1 MGARLFRVPFL
12 ASTCLLLGSGL
23 QAASLSGV
31 VRDPSGALVS
41 GAAVSLQRLPRAAA
55 VQTTTDAQGRFRFDS
70 AAPGS
75 YTVSVTRDGF
85 EPWVRAVT
93 VADKPIDLGVSLTLK
108 ILTQTVQ
115 VSGKRSPLA
124 NSDPNYNAL
133 RSGKLIKVYRVN
145 NLALHRDVGAFTFR
159 SGSFSFLPPVLG
171 QVVVGV
177 FVGDGAFELKPAFDL
192 AVKHLRRIAGT
203 DSVNEDFTAMVVYFS
218 DSTFDEIQ
226 QRSELA
232 DESPERHE
240 EAFRRVKNIL
250 EQRREPTLCRDCHRL
265 TPLERM
271 LNYEDIPNYDAEI
284 LAELY
289 NPAQRGSFRAFLH
302 GRKHGDLRFLMNPRG
317 AMPMLAAPEE
327 TALLNFDP
335 NSESD
340 GIWYL
345 SHLASELQSGRA
357 SSKEDKRS
365 IAPEHYRIQ
374 LFLGKPSVLGAQ
386 PDIQATC
393 DLRFR
398 ALDDGVRMVKFDLVP
413 DLQVSRVAWNGADI
427 PFIQESRRKDGSFY
441 LQMPEPLVKGR
452 TYQMTFEYSGG
463 EIVQSRFGL
472 VPPRRIWYP
481 TPAGPASRATY
492 DLTFHVP
499 RGMTIVSV
507 GKQVKQ
513 TRNGAFDVVEWSCDA
528 PISQAVFRYVGEFF
542 GKTTTEETTNMQL
555 AAYVS
560 PGRGI
565 SESANDVLIDAGNS
579 VRVFTNW
586 FGPPAYDSLSVV
598 VGPATDSLPGLV
610 YASPAV
616 VAGWSSLVTQSM
628 SRSRGRSGGPPAT
641 MRTFLDEAFSRQVS
655 GQWWGNTVGPVSFHD
670 AWLSSG
676 FANFSTSLYD
686 LAAYLNLEEYR
697 DHWVKAREA
706 ILVPSRYGVKINDT
720 GPIWMGLLNDTYKT
734 PGASIVLNTSKGG
747 YILQMLRSIMWDP
760 QTQDADFR
768 AMIRDYVKQFANQAA
783 STEDFQSLV
792 EKHMKPPMDMDG
804 NHRMDW
810 FFGEWVYG
818 GDVPSYRLE
827 YSLAAESG
835 GKRLLAGK
843 LTQSGVS
850 PGFKMIV
857 PLFAEFAGRKVRVAI
872 MAMRGDSTRDVKLIL
887 PEAPKR
893 ILLNLNHDV
902 LTDKEEVKLVK

>member
-1 MGARLFRVPFL
+1 MTRELALFCAL
-12 ASTCLLLGSGL
+12 A
-23 QAASLSGV
+23 AAAAAQSLSGV
-31 VRDPSGALVS
+31 VKDPSGALVS

-85 EPWVRAVT
+85 EPWERTVT
-93 VADKPIDLGVSLTLK
+93 VADKPIDLGVSLKLK

-124 NSDPNYNAL
+124 NSDPNYKAL
-133 RSGKLIKVYRVN
+133 RGGKLIKVYRVN

-218 DSTFDEIQ
+218 DSTFDEIKQ
-226 QRSELA
+226 HSELA

-250 EQRREPTLCRDCHRL
+250 EQRREPHFAPPPLTL
-265 TPLERM
+265 LERL

-302 GRKHGDLRFLMNPRG
+302 GRKHDDLRFLLNPRG

-327 TALLNFDP
+327 AALLNFDP

-365 IAPEHYRIQ
+365 IAPEHYQIQ
-374 LFLGKPSVLGAQ
+374 VFLGRPNILGAQ
-386 PDIQATC
+386 PDMQATC

-413 DLQVSRVAWNGADI
+413 DLQVSRVAWNGKDI
-427 PFIQESRRKDGSFY
+427 PFIQEGRGKDGSFY
-441 LQMPEPLVKGR
+441 LQMPEPLVKGHD
-452 TYQMTFEYSGG
+452 YQVTFDYSGG
-463 EIVQSRFGL
+463 EILQSRFGR

-492 DLTFHVP
+492 HLTFYVP
-499 RGMTIVSV
+499 SGMTIVSV

-513 TRNGAFDVVEWSCDA
+513 TREGAFDVTEWSCDV
-528 PISQAVFRYVGEFF
+528 PISQAVFRYLGEFS
-542 GKTTTEETTNMQL
+542 GQTTTEKTTNMQL

-565 SESANDVLIDAGNS
+565 SESAHDVLIDTGNS

-586 FGPPAYDSLSVV
+586 FGPPAYDNLSVV
-598 VGPATDSLPGLV
+598 ESSATDSLPGLV
-610 YASPAV
+610 YTSPV
-616 VAGWSSLVTQSM
+616 VMAGWSSLVTQELA
-628 SRSRGRSGGPPAT
+628 RSRGGGEGPPRR

-655 GQWWGNTVGPVSFHD
+655 GQWWGNTVAPASFHD
-670 AWLSSG
+670 AWLSAG

-686 LAAYLNLEEYR
+686 LAAYLNLDEYR
-697 DHWVKAREA
+697 DHWAKAREA
-706 ILVPSRYGVKINDT
+706 ILVTSRYGVLNDV
-720 GPIWMGLLNDTYKT
+720 GPLWMGVLNDTYKT
-734 PGASIVLNTSKGG
+734 PATSMVLNTSKGG
-747 YILQMLRSIMWDP
+747 YILQMLRSMMWDP

-768 AMIRDYVKQFANQAA
+768 AMIQDYVKRFANQAV

-792 EKHMKPPMDMDG
+792 EKHMKRPMDMDG

-818 GDVPSYRLE
+818 TEVPSYRLE
-827 YSLAAESG
+827 YSLAAETG
-835 GKRLLAGK
+835 GKRLLTGK

-857 PLFAEFAGRKVRVAI
+857 PVFAELAGQKVRVAT
-872 MAMRGDSTRDVKLIL
+872 MAMRGNSTRDVKVML

-902 LTDKEEVKLVK
+902 LTDKEEVKLLK

>member
-1 MGARLFRVPFL
+1 MGAHLFRISFL
-12 ASTCLLLGSGL
+12 ASIYLLLGSWL
-23 QAASLSGV
+23 QAASLSGIV
-31 VRDPSGALVS
+31 KDPSGALVS

-55 VQTTTDAQGRFRFDS
+55 AQTTTDGQGRFRFDA

-75 YTVSVTRDGF
+75 YTVSVTKNGF
-85 EPWVRAVT
+85 EPWERAVT
-93 VADKPIDLGVSLTLK
+93 VADKPIDLGVSLKLKTLA
-108 ILTQTVQ
+108 QTVR

-124 NSDPNYNAL
+124 NSDPNYDAL
-133 RSGKLIKVYRVN
+133 RGGKLIKVYRVD
-145 NLALHRDVGAFTFR
+145 NLTLHRDVGVFTFR

-171 QVVVGV
+171 QVAVGV
-177 FVGDGAFELKPAFDL
+177 FVGDGAFQLKPAFDL
-192 AVKHLRRIAGT
+192 AVKHLHRIAGT

-218 DSTFDEIQ
+218 DSTFDEIK

-240 EAFRRVKNIL
+240 AAFRRVRNIL
-250 EQRREPTLCRDCHRL
+250 EQRREPTLGHRL

-289 NPAQRGSFRAFLH
+289 NPAERGSFRAFLH
-302 GRKHGDLRFLMNPRG
+302 GRKHDDLRFLLNPRG

-335 NSESD
+335 NSEAD

-365 IAPEHYRIQ
+365 IAPEHYQIQ
-374 LFLGKPSVLGAQ
+374 VFLGRPNLLGTQ
-386 PDIQATC
+386 PDMQATC

-413 DLQVSRVAWNGADI
+413 DLQVSRVAWKGTDI
-427 PFIQESRRKDGSFY
+427 PFIQEGRGKDGSFY
-441 LQMPEPLVKGR
+441 LQMPEPLVKGHD
-452 TYQMTFEYSGG
+452 YQVTFDYSGG
-463 EIVQSRFGL
+463 EIVQSRFGPI
-472 VPPRRIWYP
+472 PPRRVWYP

-507 GKQVKQ
+507 GKQVNE
-513 TRNGAFDVVEWSCDA
+513 TRDGASDVTQWSSDV
-528 PISQAVFRYVGEFF
+528 PISQAVFRYLGEFS

-565 SESANDVLIDAGNS
+565 SESANNVLIDTGNS
-579 VRVFTNW
+579 VRVFTDW
-586 FGPPAYDSLSVV
+586 FGPPAYNNLSVV
-598 VGPATDSLPGLV
+598 EGSATDSLPGLV
-610 YASPAV
+610 YTSPAV
-616 VAGWSSLVTQSM
+616 MGGWSSLVTQSM
-628 SRSRGRSGGPPAT
+628 SRSRGRSAGPPAT
-641 MRTFLDEAFSRQVS
+641 LRTFLDEAFSRQVS
-655 GQWWGNTVGPVSFHD
+655 GQWWGNTVAPVSFHD
-670 AWLSSG
+670 AWLSAG

-706 ILVPSRYGVKINDT
+706 ILVTSRYGVKINEI
-720 GPIWMGLLNDTYKT
+720 GPLWMGALNDSYKT
-734 PGASIVLNTSKGG
+734 PTASMVLNTSKGG
-747 YILQMLRSIMWDP
+747 YILQMLRSMMWDP

-768 AMIRDYVKQFANQAA
+768 AMIQDYVKRFANRSV

-792 EKHMKPPMDMDG
+792 ERHMKPPMDMDG
-804 NHRMDW
+804 NHRMAW

-818 GDVPSYRLE
+818 TEVPSYRLE
-827 YSLAAESG
+827 YSLGAGTG
-835 GKRLLAGK
+835 GARLLTGK

-850 PGFKMIV
+850 PGFRMIV
-857 PLFAEFAGRKVRVAI
+857 PIFAELAGKKVRIAT
-872 MAMRGDSTRDVKLIL
+872 MAMRGDSTRDVKVML
-887 PEAPKR
+887 PQGPKQ
-893 ILLNLNHDV
+893 ILLNVNHDV